1 MPWGSAFGEFILFV
15 IYIICYPLVDCLVAP
30 ATCGAIADCLSILV
44 ALSLSCSRLAIALP
58 SPRRRLAPPSSQDAK
73 VDLKPLIVSVIPI
86 YSLSETMFLFYF
98 LVFILINKLIT
109 FSAS

>member
-1 MPWGSAFGEFILFV
+1 MAYDSHPPHSSASPVEL
-15 IYIICYPLVDCLVAP
+15 
-30 ATCGAIADCLSILV
+30 
-44 ALSLSCSRLAIALP
+44 RLRVG
-58 SPRRRLAPPSSQDAK
+58 PRASQDAK

-98 LVFILINKLIT
+98 LVFILINKLIK